1 MSWRARGVL
10 VAAIACAASCQTGA
24 TKPAVETTAKKVS
37 AVTIDPSAKLPT
49 TSEEVSFT
57 AGANSVPGT
66 LVRPASGSGPYAAL
80 VLMAGSGP
88 TDRDWNSPLLPGKN
102 GSAKLLAEALASHG
116 MIVLRFD
123 KAAVGGNK
131 TPVDGT
137 TSFDVY
143 RDEGQAA
150 LAYLR
155 TRADVASGALFV
167 AGHSEGG
174 IHATRVALV
183 EGKHIA
189 GLVLLSAAGRTM
201 MTVMMGQ
208 LESQMRAAMPLQ
220 ADRELAA
227 LQKAFDD
234 FLAGKAV
241 DPKQVTSIGPLQQL
255 VASAVNPQSATLVRG
270 LFAFDPAEAL
280 AKIDVPVFIYNGMRD
295 IQVDPEKDAK
305 HLAAVKP
312 DATLVLAPEANHVL
326 KHETKSIV
334 ELRADLAMV
343 QTNYNAEGREL
354 DPTTVAALV
363 DWFAKRTAP

>member
-1 MSWRARGVL
+1 MIRTRVAVAVL
-10 VAAIACAASCQTGA
+10 LALASCQSGS
-24 TKPAVETTAKKVS
+24 TKLADTTTRAKTVS
-37 AVTIDPSAKLPT
+37 AVAIDVNAKLAT
-49 TSEEVSFT
+49 ASEDVSFT
-57 AGANSVPGT
+57 SGGNAVPGT
-66 LVRPASGSGPYAAL
+66 LVKPASGSGPYAAV

-88 TDRDWNSPLLPGKN
+88 TDRDWNSPLLPAKN

-131 TPVDGT
+131 TPIAANT
-137 TSFDVY
+137 TFDVY

-155 TRADVASGALFV
+155 ARADVAPGALFV

-174 IHATRVALV
+174 IHATRVALA
-183 EGKHIA
+183 EGGHIA
-189 GLVLLSAAGRTM
+189 GLVLLSAAGRSM

-208 LESQMRAAMPLQ
+208 LESQMRSAMPLQ

-227 LQKAFDD
+227 LQKGFDD

-241 DPKQVTSIGPLQQL
+241 DPKEVTSIAPLQQL
-255 VASAVNPQSATLVRG
+255 VAAVVNPASATLARG
-270 LFAFDPAEAL
+270 LFAFDPAAAL
-280 AKIDVPVFIYNGMRD
+280 AKVNVPVFIYNGMRD

-305 HLAAVKP
+305 QLASVKP
-312 DATLVLAPEANHVL
+312 DATLVLAPEADHVL
-326 KHETKSIV
+326 KHETKSV
-334 ELRADLAMV
+334 AELRANLGMV

-354 DPTTVAALV
+354 DPTTVSALV
-363 DWFAKRTAP
+363 EWLAKRTAP